1 MHSLALQLTPVLAAE
16 KSKVPFYIAGGLLVA
31 WALLVSLG
39 IGMRRPD
46 FPSSVAGQRGVVAIT
61 AVLVVAAAST
71 AVLTSESPTKTEP
84 VSAGTKTEPTAP
96 IPVVG
101 APVPAGSATPG
112 AAAAAGAPAA
122 SAPATAPGAAAGK
135 PTATTGTPAPPSSP
149 AAGTAASTLALA
161 ANPTGALSYN
171 TKQLSAKAGT
181 VTIAMANMS
190 PVEHNVTIAL
200 GSKVLGA
207 TPTFVGGTKA
217 LKLQLKPG
225 KYTFYC
231 SVPGH
236 RQAGMEGTLTVS

>member
-46 FPSSVAGQRGVVAIT
+46 FPSSVTGQRAVIAIT
-61 AVLVVAAAST
+61 AVLVVAAAAT
-71 AVLTSESPTKTEP
+71 AVITSQSPTKTEP
-84 VSAGTKTEPTAP
+84 VSAGTKIEQTAP

-101 APVPAGSATPG
+101 APVPAGAT
-112 AAAAAGAPAA
+112 APAA
-122 SAPATAPGAAAGK
+122 PASATTTAAASTPAAK

-149 AAGTAASTLALA
+149 AAGKGASTLALA
-161 ANPTGALSYN
+161 ANPSGALSYN
-171 TKQLSAKAGT
+171 TKQLTAKAGT

-190 PVEHNVTIAL
+190 PVEHNVTVAQ
-200 GSKVLGA
+200 GTTVLGA
-207 TPTFVGGTKA
+207 TPTFTGATKTLT
-217 LKLQLKPG
+217 LKLKPG
-225 KYTFYC
+225 TYTFYC

-236 RQAGMEGTLTVS
+236 RQAGMEGTLTVSS